1 VQPERRLVT
10 GPLVSCIMPTRDRRR
25 LVGQSVAYFLRQDY
39 PERELLIL
47 DDGRDPVADLVPD
60 DPRLRYVR
68 LDQRLRLGAKRNLA
82 CELTRGTLIAHWDDD
97 DWMASDRLSRQVSA
111 LAGSDADAC
120 GLRELLHYR
129 IDAGEAWLY
138 RHRPNG
144 RPWLAGC
151 TLLYRREAWAARPFA
166 ELETGEDSAFV
177 AGLRPE
183 RVLAL
188 DDSSFYLSLLHR
200 ENTAARNLADSH
212 WERRPLE
219 EATSRMGQDRSFYV
233 CLRNGSSP
241 ATVRALREGVTMA
254 AEFNSWTGY
263 GSMAVYTA
271 LGMTRVGARVE
282 LEPLALDLRGLP
294 PAFGKLHRGARPQP
308 DGPTLYY
315 SWVRPAFERFRG
327 RPELFVHTMWE
338 SDTLPRGWSERLNA
352 ARAVLVPSRFVAGVC
367 RSSGVTV
374 PIEVVPDGVDADVY
388 SFEERPERESLTTLI
403 VAPVDDRK
411 NVREGIAAWKQ
422 AFAGDTAARL
432 IVKTTYGFGNYEP
445 DDPRIRYV
453 DEVEP
458 APGIAHWY
466 READVLLALG
476 NEGFGLP
483 LLEGMATGLPVI
495 VLASEGQGDICREA
509 PDCLLAVDPAHA
521 VHYAPPAYGPA
532 GLRGVPGVDDVA
544 LRLRWVDDHRDDARE
559 LGRRASA
566 WALEHRDVWA
576 KGPAVLDAIESYG
589 ASQRR
594 FRRARILWV
603 PSLGTSCGIAE
614 YTRALAAELPGTAL
628 ATAPDPTNAGLL
640 HVQHEPALFDAGG
653 LARELARAR
662 RAGVPVAVTEHA
674 VGGAARSW
682 EAETDALVVHTPRGA
697 ELLRARWPGKRVE
710 LISHGC
716 PTWFP
721 PRKRRRG
728 RTVAGFGFLEPH
740 KGFTTVLDVLR
751 ELRGTELVLYSH
763 ARSSEFEGEWEQA
776 AAGLPVRRVAGYLA
790 EEEVA
795 RRLAA
800 EADLL
805 VFWYDEASFAAAS
818 GAARV
823 GLATGVPVLT
833 SPTSWFADLTE
844 ATFQPETLVE
854 GVRRGL
860 DDDMLRRRLTEAARA
875 YCHDN
880 SWARVAERHLA
891 LWHELERT

>member
-1 VQPERRLVT
+1 MTR
-10 GPLVSCIMPTRDRRR
+10 PLVSCIMPTRDRRR

-39 PERELLIL
+39 PDRELLIL
-47 DDGRDPVADLVPD
+47 DDGRDPVADLVPE
-60 DPRLRYVR
+60 DPRIRYVR
-68 LDQRLRLGAKRNLA
+68 LEQRVRLGAKRNLA
-82 CELTRGTLIAHWDDD
+82 CELTRGSLVAHWDDD
-97 DWMASDRLSRQVSA
+97 DWMAPDRLSRQVAA
-111 LAGSDADAC
+111 LTDSDADAC
-120 GLRELLHYR
+120 GLQELLHYR

-151 TLLYRREAWAARPFA
+151 TLVYRREAWAARPFA
-166 ELETGEDSAFV
+166 ELEAGEDSAFV
-177 AGLRPE
+177 AGFQPE
-183 RVLAL
+183 RVHAL
-188 DDSSFYLSLLHR
+188 EDSSFYLSLLHQ
-200 ENTAARNLADSH
+200 ENTAARNLTDSH
-212 WERRPLE
+212 WERRPLA
-219 EATSRMGQDRSFYV
+219 EATARMGPDRSFYV
-233 CLRNGSSP
+233 SLRNGSS
-241 ATVRALREGVTMA
+241 AASRRHLREGVTMA

-271 LGMTRVGARVE
+271 LGMARVGAHVE
-282 LEPLALDLRGLP
+282 LEPLELDLRGLP
-294 PAFGKLHRGARPQP
+294 TAFGELSRGRHPRP

-327 RPELFVHTMWE
+327 HTELFIHTMWE
-338 SDTLPRGWSERLNA
+338 SNALPHGWPERLSE
-352 ARAVLVPSRFVAGVC
+352 ARAVIVPSRFVARVC
-367 RSSGVTV
+367 RASGVTV
-374 PIEVVPDGVDADVY
+374 PIEVVPDGIDPEVY
-388 SFEERPERESLTTLI
+388 GFEERPERESLTTLI
-403 VAPVDDRK
+403 VAPVDERK

-422 AFAGDTAARL
+422 AFAADPGARL
-432 IVKTTYGFGNYEP
+432 VLKTTYGLGNYEP

-458 APGIAHWY
+458 TPGIAHWY

-495 VLASEGQGDICREA
+495 ALASEGQGDICREA
-509 PDCLLAVDPAHA
+509 PGCLLAVDPAHT
-521 VHYAPPAYGPA
+521 VPYAPPAYGPA

-544 LRLRWVDDHRDDARE
+544 RRLRWVDNHRDDARE
-559 LGRRASA
+559 MGRLASA
-566 WALEHRDVWA
+566 WALEHRNVWA
-576 KGPAVLDAIESYG
+576 KGPAVLDAIEAYG
-589 ASQRR
+589 ARPRR
-594 FRRARILWV
+594 LRHARTLWV

-614 YTRALAAELPGTAL
+614 YTRALAVQLPGTVL
-628 ATAPDPTNAGLL
+628 ATAPDPTKAGLL
-640 HVQHEPALFDAGG
+640 HVQHEPALFDAGR
-653 LARELARAR
+653 LVRELVRAR

-710 LISHGC
+710 LIAHGC

-728 RTVAGFGFLEPH
+728 RTVGGFGFLEPH
-740 KGFTTVLDVLR
+740 KGFTALLDVLR
-751 ELRGTELVLYSH
+751 ELPGTELVLYSH
-763 ARSSEFEGEWEQA
+763 TRSREFEGEWEQA

-805 VFWYDEASFAAAS
+805 VFWYDEPSFAAAS

-844 ATFQPETLVE
+844 ATFQPASLVD

-860 DDDMLRRRLTEAARA
+860 DDDVLRRRLTETARA
-875 YCHDN
+875 YCHDH